1 MPGRPPLPYDHLPE
15 VPSFTV
21 TSDDMA
27 DGQRLAEAQV
37 YNGFGVSGGNSSPH
51 LRWEGAP
58 AETASFAVTCFDP
71 DAPSASGWW
80 HWAVVNLAATQ
91 TSVPT
96 DAGAAGGENL
106 PEGALMLPNDD
117 RERRYSGPTPPSG
130 TGVHRYFFVVHA
142 LDVPHVDV
150 STDAALAALGMQLFF
165 HGLGRGILVGTAS
178 GD

>member
-1 MPGRPPLPYDHLPE
+1 MFDYNPYEALQGVKPVE
-15 VPSFTV
+15 TFSLVS
-21 TSDDMA
+21 SDVRG
-27 DGQRLAEAQV
+27 DGALDRAQLGSSHGGLDRSPQLSWT
-37 YNGFGVSGGNSSPH
+37 GF
-51 LRWEGAP
+51 P
-58 AETASFAVTCFDP
+58 AATRSFAVTCFDP

-80 HWAVVNLAATQ
+80 HWAVVNLSATQ
-91 TSVPT
+91 TSLPT

-117 RERRYSGPTPPSG
+117 RERRYSGPTPPRG

-142 LDVPHVDV
+142 LDLPRVDV
-150 STDAALAALGMQLFF
+150 STDAALATLGMQLFF